1 MEADCV
7 FADDCLELVFF
18 ETLLKLEPSTFT
30 PAMFNCFKEFFLHIN
45 ASYGQIEKLALGNF
59 KAHTNNLIGIETLW
73 QIVLVSTDESTYKI
87 SIDFLLKLFSRI
99 VLTNEIK
106 MLVLEVCY

>member
-45 ASYGQIEKLALGNF
+45 ASYGQIEMLALGNF
-59 KAHTNNLIGIETLW
+59 KAHTHNLIGVETLW

-87 SIDFLLKLFSRI
+87 SQDFLMKLFSRL

-106 MLVLEVCY
+106 LLVLEVCQ